1 MHRFR
6 MNQNFQKFLN
16 SQKFQGDH
24 HVISDSGYDVIQ
36 NILSKNGYW
45 FYAINDGSTIWE
57 SGSYQIIGHLQRKYQ
72 CTKFISW

>member
-6 MNQNFQKFLN
+6 MNQKFQKIFKSKKISMN
-16 SQKFQGDH
+16 
-24 HVISDSGYDVIQ
+24 VINDSGYDVIK

-45 FYAINDGSTIWE
+45 FYAINDGSTVWE
-57 SGSYQIIGHLQRKYQ
+57 SGSNQIIGHLQRKYQ

>member
-6 MNQNFQKFLN
+6 MNQKFQKFLN
-16 SQKFQGDH
+16 SKKFQGDYP
-24 HVISDSGYDVIQ
+24 VISGYDVIK

-57 SGSYQIIGHLQRKYQ
+57 SGSNQIIGHLQRKYQ